1 MVARVARRFE
11 RAFKVAALERMAA
24 GANVSALS
32 RELGVRRKLLYQWRD
47 MVRRGGV
54 EALRGVGRPRADER
68 AATLVE
74 RPRVGAPPALAAPD
88 ELARARATIAALE
101 RKIGQQAL
109 ELDFFG
115 QALRLMEEA
124 GRPASGPGDAPASTA
139 SSRRGRGGKAG

>member
-1 MVARVARRFE
+1 MVGSEARRFD

-47 MVRRGGV
+47 TVRRGGV
-54 EALRGVGRPRADER
+54 EALRGVGRPSARER
-68 AATLVE
+68 LAGAVE
-74 RPRVGAPPALAAPD
+74 RPRLAAP
-88 ELARARATIAALE
+88 LALAVPDALALAQARIAALE
-101 RKIGQQAL
+101 RTIGQQAF